1 MQDKMKNKPK
11 RPQANPK
18 REGAQ
23 FGSRQ
28 MRRKM
33 QSQGIEMDQIE
44 ATRVIIEGSEKTLV
58 LEQPEVML
66 MKQAGQEI
74 YQIIGQA
81 EELSS
86 DDLTIHANAKI
97 EDDEII
103 EETEVKPT
111 ITENDI
117 MLVAT
122 QANVDKEEAE
132 TVLKEFD
139 SYIGR
144 NFKIL
149 VPVSL
154 STFTTLDHPTLLGC
168 SKRLNASYNRFRSF
182 AKPFHFLGMYFEVD
196 ILL

>member
-1 MQDKMKNKPK
+1 MKILVKLPKEMQDKMKNKPK
-11 RPQANPK
+11 RPQATPK

-28 MRRKM
+28 MRRRM
-33 QSQGIEMDQIE
+33 QNQGIEMDQIE

-58 LEQPEVML
+58 LEQPEVVL

-97 EDDEII
+97 EDDELI

-132 TVLKEFD
+132 TVLKELD
-139 SYIGR
+139 GDIA
-144 NFKIL
+144 KAIL
-149 VPVSL
+149 FL
-154 STFTTLDHPTLLGC
+154 
-168 SKRLNASYNRFRSF
+168 KNR
-182 AKPFHFLGMYFEVD
+182 P
-196 ILL
+196 